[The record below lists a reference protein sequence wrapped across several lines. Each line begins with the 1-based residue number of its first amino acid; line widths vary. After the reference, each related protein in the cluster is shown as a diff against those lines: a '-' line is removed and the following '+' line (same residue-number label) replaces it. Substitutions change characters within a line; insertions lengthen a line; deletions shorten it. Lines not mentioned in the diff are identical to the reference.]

1 MNALITGSTKGMGR
15 AIALKLAEKGY
26 NLAICS
32 RNIEDLKELK
42 DLILDKYGIIKV
54 FIKVVDC
61 SKKDEVQAFAESAI
75 SEFKFIDV
83 LVNNVGYFK
92 PSFILDEEGDS
103 LLNHMNINV
112 YAAYYLYKRLGLLM
126 RENKKGHIFNICSVA
141 SIESIVNAGSYCV
154 TKAALLSLNNIMRQE
169 MMNHDVKVTA
179 ILPGSTLTDSWKG
192 TSISVDEFIQ
202 AEDVAKTVTDILSMS
217 KGANVE
223 QVIIKPMHGQV

>member
-1 MNALITGSTKGMGR
+1 MNALITGSTKGMGK

-32 RNIEDLKELK
+32 RNIDDLKELK

-54 FIKVVDC
+54 YIKAVDC
-61 SKKDEVQAFAESAI
+61 SKKDEVQAFAEDAI
-75 SEFKFIDV
+75 NEFKFIDV
-83 LVNNVGYFK
+83 LINNVGVFN
-92 PSFILDEEGDS
+92 PSFILDEDDDS
-103 LLNHMNINV
+103 LIKHMNINV

-126 RENKKGHIFNICSVA
+126 RKNSRGHIFNICSVA

-169 MMNHDVKVTA
+169 MMKHDVKVTA

-192 TSISVDEFIQ
+192 TSIPPDEFIQ
-202 AEDVAKTVTDILSMS
+202 AEDVAKMIADVLSMS
-217 KGANVE
+217 KGANID
-223 QVIIKPMHGQV
+223 QIIIKPLGGQV